1 MAIKMLTEIGVERLK
16 PSPDGKR
23 LEIWDTVVQNLCL
36 RVSEKGVKSWYLIYR
51 MNGGKQRRMLLGR
64 YPIIS
69 LKQARD
75 LAREGKFEISQ
86 GNDPLMLR
94 EQKRKERERI
104 ERETLTIAQL
114 GEQCVE
120 RHWKPNISRW
130 KGMQGVFLNHIN
142 PVLGDMPA
150 KEVTKRDV
158 YKLLD
163 KMKNSKNPHRANHCL
178 VALRKAYNWGIE
190 RDILTY
196 NPCNTIKKP
205 VPSKS
210 CDRFLNDDEIKE
222 LWRVCDEEIG
232 YPYGPVIKLLL
243 LTGQRCGEIAR
254 LKWQEIDFDA
264 KLIRLGGERVKN
276 KKSHEVPLSDLAL
289 DILKSMHRHR
299 GAYVFTTTAG
309 CKPINGFGKAKERF
323 DRYFKPEKLWK
334 FHDLRRSCATGM
346 AIIGISR
353 EQIKRVLNH
362 SDGSV
367 TAVYD
372 RHTYLPETRKAL
384 DLWARHVESI
394 VNGVKDDNVLPLRG
408 KNE

>member
-16 PSPDGKR
+16 PSADGKR
-23 LEIWDTVVQNLCL
+23 LEIWDTILQGLCL

-51 MNGGKQRRMLLGR
+51 MNGGKQRRMLLGH

-69 LKQARD
+69 LKQARN

-86 GNDPLMLR
+86 GNDPLMMR

-104 ERETLTIAQL
+104 ERETITVAQL

-130 KGMQGVFLNHIN
+130 KGMQGVFIHHIN
-142 PVLGDMPA
+142 PVLGDMSA
-150 KEVTKRDV
+150 KDV
-158 YKLLD
+158 MKKDVHRLLD
-163 KMKNSKNPHRANHCL
+163 KQKNSKNPHTANHCL

-190 RDILTY
+190 RDILTH
-196 NPCNTIKKP
+196 NPCHAVKKP
-205 VPSKS
+205 VPSRS
-210 CDRFLNDDEIKE
+210 RERFLNDAEIKE
-222 LWRVCDEEIG
+222 LWRVCDEEIN

-243 LTGQRCGEIAR
+243 LTGQRCSEIAQ
-254 LKWQEIDFDA
+254 LKWHEIDFDA
-264 KLIRLGGERVKN
+264 KLIRLSGEKVKN

-289 DILKSMHRHR
+289 DIFKSVHRHR
-299 GAYVFTTTAG
+299 GAYIFSSTAG
-309 CKPINGFGKAKERF
+309 RKAINGFGKTKERF
-323 DRYFKPEKLWK
+323 DRYFKPKESWR
-334 FHDLRRSCATGM
+334 FHDLRRTAATHM
-346 AIIGISR
+346 AILGVSR
-353 EQIKRVLNH
+353 EQIKQILNH

-372 RHTYLPETRKAL
+372 RHSYLPEKRKAL
-384 DLWARHVESI
+384 DLWARHIESI
-394 VNGVKDDNVLPLRG
+394 VSGTKDDNVVPIRG